1 MASAPAVTHDTLF
14 AGQLTCLQHRDGYRF
29 AIDAVLLA
37 HFAAPR
43 PGEMVLELGAGNGVV
58 SLIMAYRQPQF
69 AITALELQPQL
80 VGLMRSNVALNHYE
94 ERITV
99 VEGDCRFLADQV
111 PAGAFDR
118 VVMNPPYRK
127 IDSGRQNPG
136 DEAAQ
141 ARHEL
146 TLTLDEAV
154 AAMAFALKN
163 RGRGVVVYP
172 AERLATL
179 VAAMKAR
186 RLEPKRLQV
195 VYSYPGDTGR
205 LVLVEAV
212 KNGGEEL
219 AVLPPFFIYQTPGG
233 PHSEEMAL
241 LYAPCRENLKK
252 QRHITPESRDVAG
265 VR

>member
-1 MASAPAVTHDTLF
+1 MASEPAVTHDSLF
-14 AGQLTCLQHRDGYRF
+14 AGKLTCLQHRDGYRF

-43 PGEMVLELGAGNGVV
+43 PGEKVLELCAGNGVV
-58 SLIMAYRQPQF
+58 SLTMAYRQPHV
-69 AITALELQPQL
+69 AITALELQPPL
-80 VGLMRSNVALNHYE
+80 VGLLRSNVALNHFE
-94 ERITV
+94 ERIAV
-99 VEGDCRFLADQV
+99 VEGDCRSLARHV

-127 IDSGRQNPG
+127 LESGRQNSG

-154 AAMAFALKN
+154 AAMAVGLKN
-163 RGRGVVVYP
+163 KGRGVVVYP

-179 VAAMKAR
+179 IAALKGQ
-186 RLEPKRLQV
+186 RLEPKRLQI
-195 VYSYPGDTGR
+195 VYSYPGDVGR
-205 LVLVEAV
+205 LALIEAV

-219 AVLPPFFIYQTPGG
+219 AVLPPFFVYQAAGG
-233 PHSEEMAL
+233 SYSTEMASF
-241 LYAPCRENLKK
+241 YA
-252 QRHITPESRDVAG
+252 A
-265 VR
+265 

>member
-1 MASAPAVTHDTLF
+1 MAGTPAVTHDTLF
-14 AGQLTCLQHRDGYRF
+14 SGKLTCLQHRDGYRF

-43 PGEMVLELGAGNGVV
+43 PREKVLELCAGNGVV
-58 SLIMAYRQPQF
+58 SLIMAYRQPRV

-80 VGLMRSNVALNHYE
+80 VGLLRSNVALNHYE
-94 ERITV
+94 EKITV
-99 VEGDCRFLADQV
+99 VEGDCRCIGEHV
-111 PAGAFDR
+111 RAGAFDW

-127 IDSGRQNPG
+127 RESGRQNPEE
-136 DEAAQ
+136 EAAR

-146 TLTLDEAV
+146 TLILDQAMT
-154 AAMAFALKN
+154 AMAFALKN

-195 VYSYPGDTGR
+195 VYSYPGDVGR
-205 LVLVEAV
+205 LVLIEAV

-219 AVLPPFFIYQTPGG
+219 AVLPPFFIYQAAAGSYT
-233 PHSEEMAL
+233 EEMAT
-241 LYAPCRENLKK
+241 LYTA
-252 QRHITPESRDVAG
+252 
-265 VR
+265 